1 MKKQINKESEEF
13 AKQWIKQGKPCTY
26 RFGWVWDGGKSHK
39 LSKKEAMKMLPKYS
53 FGISIYCLS
62 FINIDGAETLE
73 FNELPENALLVWLY
87 SENYR
92 TFAVLKFAVLKKVE
106 TNNEEKSFD

>member
-1 MKKQINKESEEF
+1 MTLILSTNRNDLRYLINLKDPCNLNMKKQINKESEEF

-26 RFGWVWDGGKSHK
+26 RFGWIWDGGKSHK

-73 FNELPENALLVWLY
+73 FNELPENALLV
-87 SENYR
+87 
-92 TFAVLKFAVLKKVE
+92 
-106 TNNEEKSFD
+106 